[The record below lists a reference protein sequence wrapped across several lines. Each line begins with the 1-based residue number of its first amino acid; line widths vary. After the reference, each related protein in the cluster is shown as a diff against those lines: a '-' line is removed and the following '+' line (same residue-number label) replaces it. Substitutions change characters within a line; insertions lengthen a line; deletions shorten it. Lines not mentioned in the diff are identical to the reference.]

1 MDGKF
6 MCVATVFI
14 RLDWLFFRFNSEILL
29 FDVQC
34 NLIWPAIGTKLS
46 DASQR

>member
-1 MDGKF
+1 MVNL
-6 MCVATVFI
+6 CVLLQYLFALTGF
-14 RLDWLFFRFNSEILL
+14 FFRFNSEILL